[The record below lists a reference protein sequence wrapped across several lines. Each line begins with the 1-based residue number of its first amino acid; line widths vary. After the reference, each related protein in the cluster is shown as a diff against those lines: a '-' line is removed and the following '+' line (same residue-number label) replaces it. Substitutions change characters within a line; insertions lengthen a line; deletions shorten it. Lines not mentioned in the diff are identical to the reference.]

1 MLGEIRIE
9 RIMNCMADPRKIRFR
24 AAFDEDIGELFP
36 YLNAMLPGAIYN
48 HAGGSLTIR
57 KDGRLLTLYPRRIEG
72 AKFEDERDAWE
83 VLDWLKEEIEYCF
96 EHRAELEP
104 SYERREG
111 LAAVDVYK
119 LLPGSNCKRCGE
131 RTCLAFALRLV
142 AEETSVLR
150 CSPLFQAE
158 HQEKRREL
166 IRLLQAGGYPVP
178 EAFAEEPI

>member
-24 AAFDEDIGELFP
+24 AVLDEDIGELLP
-36 YLNAMLPGAIYN
+36 YLNAMIPGAIYN

-57 KDGRLLTLYPRRIEG
+57 KDGRLITLYPRRIEG
-72 AKFEDERDAWE
+72 AKIEDEHDAQG
-83 VLDWLKEEIEYCF
+83 VLSWLRGRINYCF

-111 LAAVDVYK
+111 LAAMDVYK
-119 LLPGSNCKRCGE
+119 LLPGTNCKKCGE

-142 AEETSVLR
+142 SEETSVMR
-150 CSPLFQAE
+150 CGPLFQAE
-158 HQEKRREL
+158 HRERRREL

-178 EAFAEEPI
+178 EAFAEEEI

>member
-9 RIMNCMADPRKIRFR
+9 RIMACMADPRKIRFR
-24 AAFDEDIGELFP
+24 AALDEDIGELLP
-36 YLNAMLPGAIYN
+36 YLNAILPGAIYN
-48 HAGGSLTIR
+48 HAGRSLTIR
-57 KDGRLLTLYPRRIEG
+57 KDGRLITLYPRRIDG
-72 AKFEDERDAWE
+72 AKFEDERDARE

-96 EHRAELEP
+96 EHREE
-104 SYERREG
+104 